1 MGRNVRW
8 GSDEDEMRSHRMGGG
23 RDRSEGLL
31 VRAAPHQH
39 RRAQH
44 WQRRST
50 QHASGAGDH
59 RLEHLRRHHTTGLP
73 ALLRT
78 TASSVTTASPSR
90 HRRGRPHH
98 RVKPACAIT
107 PRHGTTHHRTRNRP
121 LTVPMRPTPPAYATR
136 STAAMCVAQP
146 RHTPPPRGLVARGA
160 QRWGGGRCSY
170 RHLEIMIFCSRK
182 TRSGGISIPR
192 SPRATITPSVTSRI
206 SSNCHPV
213 AHRRAREPRLVSAAR
228 HSASC
233 RTRDTTR
240 VRAARIHALTARR
253 AARSALVRG
262 ARLVEALL
270 VFDLRDDLDVLPR
283 GSTAPYHTHGNTTQ
297 AGT

>member
-1 MGRNVRW
+1 MKAC
-8 GSDEDEMRSHRMGGG
+8 DEMRHGEAPCLHKDRKGGDLFLFTHLTVHRFV
-23 RDRSEGLL
+23 LL
-31 VRAAPHQH
+31 IY
-39 RRAQH
+39 
-44 WQRRST
+44 
-50 QHASGAGDH
+50 
-59 RLEHLRRHHTTGLP
+59 L
-73 ALLRT
+73 
-78 TASSVTTASPSR
+78 
-90 HRRGRPHH
+90 
-98 RVKPACAIT
+98 
-107 PRHGTTHHRTRNRP
+107 RHGTTHHLTRNRP